1 MATATDADEPLIQ
14 KTPDVIGGQACL
26 GRSRIAVF
34 MMVEQKQRGMTD
46 RDLLRNYPTLTQR
59 DLDAAWAYY
68 AAHPGEIGEAIR
80 RNNSDED
87 E

>member
-1 MATATDADEPLIQ
+1 MTATNADEPLIQ
-14 KTPDVIGGQACL
+14 KTPDVIGGQACI

-34 MMVEQKQRGMTD
+34 MVVEQKQLGSTD
-46 RDLLRNYPTLTQR
+46 ARMLYNYPTLTQQ

-68 AAHPGEIGEAIR
+68 AANRQEIEDAIR